1 MPFIS
6 AHPPPRRGYN
16 ARGAAVMADISQ
28 IEQLLTQSGLG
39 LSSVFEIFPDMVFV
53 VDREERVLFVN
64 QVAARTMGGKA
75 EELVGRRQSDLFRP
89 DLAARHSLA
98 IQHVFHTGE
107 TVVTEDQ
114 QDLNVR
120 KVWIDTRLVP
130 FRDPSGNIA
139 AVVGIVRDI
148 SERRQAQETLNLR
161 EAYLR
166 SMLDNLPYLAWL
178 KNIEGKF
185 QVVNQPFA
193 KAAGKS
199 RPAELL
205 GLDDFAVWP
214 HDLAMRYVADDQ
226 EVMETRQQKLVEE
239 QISDHGD
246 LRWVETFK
254 SPVFDAAGKVLGT
267 TGLAHDITQRR
278 QLQEEQRRSRE
289 QLRALAAHVESVREQ
304 ERVRIAREIHDEL
317 GQSLTCMGMDL
328 AFLDRQIDPD
338 NKDAAARVAA
348 LVELV
353 KDTIRC
359 VRRISS
365 ELRPSILDDLGLG
378 AAIEW
383 LAHDF
388 ETRTQIPCVVD
399 VPEDLSLPIELA
411 TPLFRVCQEALTN
424 VSRHASATR
433 VSIQLT
439 CSTSHIVLTIKDNGR
454 GITEEE
460 VKRYGSLGLL
470 GMSERVGLLGG
481 TLHATGKP
489 GEGTVLTIQ
498 IPLTLN
504 PPPRG

>member
-1 MPFIS
+1 M
-6 AHPPPRRGYN
+6 
-16 ARGAAVMADISQ
+16 VDIAQ
-28 IEQLLTQSGLG
+28 IEQLLTQTGLG
-39 LSSVFEIFPDMVFV
+39 LSSVFEILPDMVFV
-53 VDREERVLFVN
+53 VDCDERVIFVN
-64 QVAARTMGGKA
+64 QVAARAMGGKP
-75 EELVGRRQSDLFRP
+75 EELVGRKQSDLFRP
-89 DLAARHSLA
+89 DLAVRHSLA

-107 TVVTEDQ
+107 TVVMEDQ
-114 QDLNVR
+114 QDLTVR
-120 KVWIDTRLVP
+120 QIWLDTRLVP

-139 AVVGIVRDI
+139 AVVGIVRDV
-148 SERRQAQETLNLR
+148 SERRLAQETLALR

-178 KNIEGKF
+178 KNPEGKF

-193 KAAGKS
+193 KAAGKE
-199 RPAELL
+199 RPSELL

-226 EVMETRQQKLVEE
+226 EVMQTRQQKLVEE
-239 QISDHGD
+239 QISDRGD

-254 SPVFDAAGKVLGT
+254 SPVYDAAGKVLGT
-267 TGLAHDITQRR
+267 TGLAHDITLRR

-328 AFLDRQIDPD
+328 AFLDRQIDPE

-383 LAHDF
+383 LGHDF
-388 ETRTQIPCVVD
+388 ETRTQVACTVE
-399 VPEDLSLPIELA
+399 VPEDLSLPFELA

-424 VSRHASATR
+424 VTRHASATR
-433 VSIQLT
+433 VSIHLT
-439 CSTSHIVLTIKDNGR
+439 CSTSHISLTITDNGR

-460 VKRYGSLGLL
+460 IKRYGSLGLL
-470 GMSERVGLLGG
+470 GMKERIGILGG
-481 TLHATGKP
+481 TLDVEGKP
-489 GEGTVLTIQ
+489 GEGTALAIR
-498 IPLTLN
+498 IPLGQS
-504 PPPRG
+504 PRPRD

>member
-1 MPFIS
+1 M
-6 AHPPPRRGYN
+6 RR
-16 ARGAAVMADISQ
+16 AAVMVDIAQ
-28 IEQLLTQSGLG
+28 IEQLLTQTGLG
-39 LSSVFEIFPDMVFV
+39 LASVFEILPDMVFV
-53 VDREERVLFVN
+53 VDRDERVLFVN
-64 QVAARTMGGKA
+64 QVAARAMGGKA
-75 EELVGRRQSDLFRP
+75 EELVGRKQADLFRP

-98 IQHVFHTGE
+98 IQHVFRTGE

-114 QDLNVR
+114 QDLHIR
-120 KVWIDTRLVP
+120 QVWIDTRLVP
-130 FRDPSGNIA
+130 FRDPSGTIA
-139 AVVGIVRDI
+139 AVVGIVRDV
-148 SERRQAQETLNLR
+148 SERRLAQEALALR

-178 KNIEGKF
+178 KNTEGKF

-193 KAAGKS
+193 KAAGKA
-199 RPAELL
+199 RPSDMV
-205 GLDDFAVWP
+205 GLDDFSVWP
-214 HDLAMRYVADDQ
+214 HELALSYVADDQ
-226 EVMETRQQKLVEE
+226 EVMRTRQQKLVEE
-239 QISDHGD
+239 QISDQGE

-267 TGLAHDITQRR
+267 TGLAHDITLRR

-328 AFLDRQIDPD
+328 AFLDRQIDPE

-388 ETRTQIPCVVD
+388 ESRTQIVCTIE
-399 VPEDLSLPIELA
+399 VPEDLSLPFDLA

-424 VSRHASATR
+424 VTRHASATT
-433 VSIQLT
+433 VAIQLA
-439 CSTSHIVLTIKDNGR
+439 CSTSHIALTIKDNGR

-460 VKRYGSLGLL
+460 IKRYGSLGLL
-470 GMSERVGLLGG
+470 GMKERVAILGG
-481 TLHATGKP
+481 TLDVEGKS
-489 GEGTVLTIQ
+489 GEGTTLTIQ
-498 IPLTLN
+498 IPLAASLQTR
-504 PPPRG
+504 P

>member
-1 MPFIS
+1 M
-6 AHPPPRRGYN
+6 
-16 ARGAAVMADISQ
+16 VDIAQ
-28 IEQLLTQSGLG
+28 IEQLLTQTGLG
-39 LSSVFEIFPDMVFV
+39 LAAVFEILPDMVFI
-53 VDREERVLFVN
+53 VDRDERVIFVN
-64 QVAARTMGGKA
+64 QGAARALGGRA
-75 EELVGRRQSDLFRP
+75 EDLVGRHQRDIFHP
-89 DLAARHSLA
+89 DLAVRHSLA

-120 KVWIDTRLVP
+120 QVWIDTRLVP

-139 AVVGIVRDI
+139 AVVGIVRDV
-148 SERRQAQETLNLR
+148 SERRLVQETLALR

-178 KNIEGKF
+178 KNPEGRF

-193 KAAGKS
+193 KAAGKE
-199 RPAELL
+199 RPSDLL

-214 HDLAMRYVADDQ
+214 HELAMRYVADDQ
-226 EVMETRQQKLVEE
+226 EVMQTRQQKLVEE
-239 QISDHGD
+239 QISDRGV

-254 SPVFDAAGKVLGT
+254 SPVYDAAGKVIGT
-267 TGLAHDITQRR
+267 TGLAHDITLRR

-328 AFLDRQIDPD
+328 AFLDRQIDPE

-388 ETRTQIPCVVD
+388 ETRTQIACTVE
-399 VPEDLSLPIELA
+399 VPEDLSLPFDLA

-424 VSRHASATR
+424 VTRHASATN
-433 VSIQLT
+433 VSIHLT
-439 CSTSHIVLTIKDNGR
+439 CSTSHIALTIKDNGR

-460 VKRYGSLGLL
+460 IKRYGSLGLL
-470 GMSERVGLLGG
+470 GMKERIGILGG
-481 TLHATGKP
+481 TLDLEGKP
-489 GEGTVLTIQ
+489 GEGTTLAIQ
-498 IPLTLN
+498 IPLGAN
-504 PPPRG
+504 PRPRD